1 MRKIDGMKQAAAA
14 AMVAGTVILAGCS
27 GGGQGNETSSAA
39 AESTQAAEAGASV
52 NTASLVIAGGDGAGL
67 VAAIQAVQEGLA
79 PEKIKIL
86 APGEDLAKDLAE
98 MPGFINASNTSE
110 QYEAEIMDD
119 FEIYLAD
126 TMEAG
131 NNTNQ
136 PEMTSYLAEAAE
148 DGKIWLSE
156 NLGIQYG
163 KVSKE
168 EGSSVA
174 RSFPAAEGSLNELVA
189 EALIQKVEEL
199 KIPVEYGVELKSV
212 SMDGDGALQEIT
224 YEAEG
229 KEVTLPCKALVATDR
244 KLISLVPESVAYENA
259 EGEKTALL
267 VTDNAEVF
275 SVTEGETSEEASEEA
290 SEEVSDEDSGLTGDP
305 IPGIYAAGPAIE
317 AAVYGDKAM
326 AGNEMTA
333 MTVFGMTAGTEAAIY
348 ISDNE

>member
-14 AMVAGTVILAGCS
+14 LMVAGTVVLAGCS
-27 GGGQGNETSSAA
+27 DGQGSEASSQAA
-39 AESTQAAEAGASV
+39 AESTQAEEAGASA
-52 NTASLVIAGGDGAGL
+52 NTASLVIAGDDGASL

-79 PEKIKIL
+79 PEKIRIL
-86 APGEDLAKDLAE
+86 APGEELAADLAG
-98 MPGFINASNTSE
+98 MPGFINAANTAE

-126 TMEAG
+126 TMETG

-163 KVSKE
+163 EVSRE

-174 RSFPAAEGSLNELVA
+174 RSFPAAEGNLNELVA
-189 EALIQKVEEL
+189 EALVQKVQDL
-199 KIPVEYGVELKSV
+199 KIPVEYGAKLKSV
-212 SMDGDGALQEIT
+212 SLDGDGALQAVT

-229 KEVTLPCKALVATDR
+229 NEISLSCKALVATDR
-244 KLISLVPESVAYENA
+244 ELISLFPEAAVYENA

-275 SVTEGETSEEASEEA
+275 SVTEEE
-290 SEEVSDEDSGLTGDP
+290 SGLTGDP
-305 IPGIYAAGPAIE
+305 IPGLYAAGSAVE
-317 AAVYGDKAM
+317 AAVYGDKALT
-326 AGNEMTA
+326 GNEMTA

-348 ISDNE
+348 VSDNE